1 MLRTSAV
8 AKIRPLIGITTDLED
23 KSNLIE
29 AAYSRAVEF
38 YGGAPVLVPTV
49 ADASGSGFLS
59 RIISAIDGLLI
70 PGSRDMDPRFYGQK
84 PHPAIKPMS
93 AQRTETEFAVLR
105 EALENEIPVLGIC
118 GGMQFINVFYGGSLS
133 QDIKALLP
141 DALDHEGGSAHG
153 VEVVSDTVLDG
164 IVEERKFEV
173 KSYHHQAVGRVGG
186 GLRTSATAPD
196 GIVEGLESEDG
207 CVMGVQWHPEL
218 EENPVSRAIFTRF
231 LREAS

>member
-1 MLRTSAV
+1 M
-8 AKIRPLIGITTDLED
+8 AKISPVASSRPIIGITTDLED

-59 RIISAIDGLLI
+59 RIVSALDGLLI
-70 PGSRDMDPRFYGQK
+70 PGSRDMDPKFYGQK

-93 AQRTETEFAVLR
+93 AQRTETEFSVLR

-141 DALDHEGGSAHG
+141 DALDHEGGNSHG
-153 VEVVSDTVLDG
+153 VEVVSDTVLG
-164 IVEERKFEV
+164 GMVGEREFNV
-173 KSYHHQAVGRVGG
+173 KSYHHQAVGRVGD
-186 GLRTSATAPD
+186 GLRTSAAAPD
-196 GIVEGLESEDG
+196 GIVEGLESADG
-207 CVMGVQWHPEL
+207 NVMGVQWHPEL
-218 EENPVSRAIFTRF
+218 EESAVSRAIFAGF
-231 LREAS
+231 LRRAS

>member
-1 MLRTSAV
+1 MLKASAV
-8 AKIRPLIGITTDLED
+8 AKTRPLIGITTDLED

-70 PGSRDMDPRFYGQK
+70 PGSRDMDPRFYGQE

-186 GLRTSATAPD
+186 GLRTSAAAPD

>member
-1 MLRTSAV
+1 MAKTPPV
-8 AKIRPLIGITTDLED
+8 ANPRPIIGITTDLED

-59 RIISAIDGLLI
+59 RIVSALDGLLI
-70 PGSRDMDPRFYGQK
+70 PGSRDMDPKFYGQQ

-93 AQRTETEFAVLR
+93 AQRTETEFSVLR

-118 GGMQFINVFYGGSLS
+118 GGMQFINVFYGGSLA

-141 DALDHEGGSAHG
+141 DALDHEGGNAHD
-153 VEVVSDTVLDG
+153 VEVVSDTVLG
-164 IVEERKFEV
+164 GMVGTREFNV

-186 GLRTSATAPD
+186 GLRTSAAAPD

-207 CVMGVQWHPEL
+207 NVMGVQWHPEL
-218 EENPVSRAIFTRF
+218 EESPVSRAIFAGF
-231 LREAS
+231 LRRAS

>member
-1 MLRTSAV
+1 M
-8 AKIRPLIGITTDLED
+8 AKISPVASSRPIIGITTDLED

-59 RIISAIDGLLI
+59 RIVSALDGLLI
-70 PGSRDMDPRFYGQK
+70 PGSRDMDPKFYGQE

-93 AQRTETEFAVLR
+93 AQRTETEFSVLR

-118 GGMQFINVFYGGSLS
+118 GGMQFINVFYGGSLC

-141 DALDHEGGSAHG
+141 DALDHEKGSAHG
-153 VEVVSDTVLDG
+153 VEVVSDTILGGMVG
-164 IVEERKFEV
+164 AHEFNV

-186 GLRTSATAPD
+186 GLRTSAAAPD
-196 GIVEGLESEDG
+196 GIVEGLESADG
-207 CVMGVQWHPEL
+207 NVMGVQWHPEL
-218 EENPVSRAIFTRF
+218 EENPVSRAIFAGF
-231 LREAS
+231 LRRAS

>member
-1 MLRTSAV
+1 MVSRKTSP
-8 AKIRPLIGITTDLED
+8 RPLIGITTDLED

-29 AAYSRAVEF
+29 AAYSRAIEF

-70 PGSRDMDPRFYGQK
+70 PGSRDMDPRFYGQE

-93 AQRTETEFAVLR
+93 VQRTETEFAVLR

-141 DALDHEGGSAHG
+141 DALDHEGGNAHG
-153 VEVVSDTVLDG
+153 VEVVSGTVLG
-164 IVEERKFEV
+164 SVVGEREFEV

-186 GLRTSATAPD
+186 GLRTSAAAPD

-207 CVMGVQWHPEL
+207 TVMGVQWHPEL
-218 EENPVSRAIFTRF
+218 EETPVSRAIFARF